1 MSDLKKRVLL
11 LGGAGTLGSDIL
23 SANLQ
28 NYDFFVVDN
37 FADSTLNE
45 SELSELCQYQN
56 VNVADQVSINNIFET
71 FKPDVVVYLAT
82 TLSNNQQFALNSNVI
97 GMKNAITAAERIG
110 FPRII
115 YVQSFLTRNC
125 DHKITTNTP
134 VEAKDPYATW
144 KLAAEYLLQE
154 YSGPKTT
161 LILASVLSPRLTI
174 GAIPAFTKRI
184 LEKQPIKVTDT
195 YRDYLN
201 PKSFILGLTNLM
213 ESNEALEVLVLGSG
227 HAISTHELLKLTA
240 KNLNKNMNQI
250 DFELIDSKKSDSKK
264 ITLDP
269 KWRQSFMSSEEN
281 IEECVT
287 KIVRQLQQ
295 FKGKVRS
302 HH

>member
-1 MSDLKKRVLL
+1 MLL

-23 SANLQ
+23 SANLK

-45 SELSELCQYQN
+45 NELGAFCQFQN

-71 FKPDVVVYLAT
+71 FKPEVVVYLAT
-82 TLSNNQQFALNSNVI
+82 TLSNNQQLALNSNVI
-97 GMKNAITAAERIG
+97 GMKNAISAANRIG
-110 FPRII
+110 SPRII

-125 DHKITTNTP
+125 DHQITTNTP
-134 VEAKDPYATW
+134 VEAKDSYATW
-144 KLAAEYLLQE
+144 KLAAEYLMQE

-174 GAIPAFTKRI
+174 GAIPAFTRRI
-184 LEKQPIKVTDT
+184 LKEEPIKVTDT

-201 PKSFILGLTNLM
+201 PKNFILGLTNLM
-213 ESNEALEVLVLGSG
+213 ETSEAPETVVLGSG
-227 HAISTHELLKLTA
+227 NSISTLDLLKITA

-250 DFELIDSKKSDSKK
+250 KFELIPPNAS
-264 ITLDP
+264 DP
-269 KWRQSFMSSEEN
+269 KRISLDCKWLQTLSFLEED
-281 IEECVT
+281 IEESVSE
-287 KIVRQLQQ
+287 IVHLLQQ
-295 FKGKVRS
+295 SESKIRS